1 MLPLTTETISS
12 SPTDWVKS
20 VRRETYAT
28 TGATIKE
35 KNPVVKVIT
44 INILFEM
51 DTWAQRRELLV
62 EGLAAQQADLIGLQ
76 EVKLPEDNSAWL
88 AQQLN
93 MPYVQLVPY
102 KGLDNYG
109 AAILSRYPFRQQ
121 DTLDLESQGRVAQY
135 VQVEVDSQP
144 LVFCNGHYYWYPG
157 PNPKRVKQV
166 QLLLDWLGKLPPDMP
181 IVAVGDFNGMPE
193 TPAIA
198 LMRER
203 FTSAYA
209 AIHGHEPE
217 YTCPTPLKKQRS
229 WQRRLVKYLVSSW
242 LNRTWRPWRGT
253 LDYVFINQRL
263 RVRHCQ
269 LILTSPAPNDRFLY
283 PSDHFGIAAELEIV
297 RETLT

>member
-1 MLPLTTETISS
+1 M
-12 SPTDWVKS
+12 
-20 VRRETYAT
+20 
-28 TGATIKE
+28 
-35 KNPVVKVIT
+35 VKVIT

-51 DTWAQRRELLV
+51 ETWAQRRELLV

-102 KGLDNYG
+102 KVGDYG
-109 AAILSRYPFRQQ
+109 AAILSRYRFTEQ

-135 VQVEVDSQP
+135 VQVEVEGQP

-157 PNPKRVKQV
+157 ANPERVKQV

-198 LMRER
+198 LMQER

-209 AIHGHEPE
+209 AYHGREPD

-229 WQRRLVKYLVSSW
+229 WQRQLVKYLVNSW
-242 LNRTWRPWRGT
+242 VHRTWRPWRGT
-253 LDYVFINQRL
+253 LDYIFINQHL
-263 RVRHCQ
+263 RVRYCQ
-269 LILTSPAPNDRFLY
+269 LILTSPAANDPFLY
-283 PSDHFGIAAELEIV
+283 PSDHFGIAAELEIF
-297 RETLT
+297 RQSSSAFDLTLKLL

>member
-1 MLPLTTETISS
+1 M
-12 SPTDWVKS
+12 
-20 VRRETYAT
+20 
-28 TGATIKE
+28 
-35 KNPVVKVIT
+35 VKVIT

-51 DTWAQRRELLV
+51 ETWAQRRELLV

-102 KGLDNYG
+102 KVGDYG
-109 AAILSRYPFRQQ
+109 AAILSRYRFTEQ

-135 VQVEVDSQP
+135 VQVEVEGQP

-157 PNPKRVKQV
+157 ANPERVKQV

-198 LMRER
+198 LMQER

-209 AIHGHEPE
+209 AYHGREPD
-217 YTCPTPLKKQRS
+217 YTCPTPLKKAPVSQIPSQFLGSPHMATLAR
-229 WQRRLVKYLVSSW
+229 YLGLHIYQPALAGALLPTHSH
-242 LNRTWRPWRGT
+242 LPR
-253 LDYVFINQRL
+253 
-263 RVRHCQ
+263 CQ
-269 LILTSPAPNDRFLY
+269 
-283 PSDHFGIAAELEIV
+283 
-297 RETLT
+297 

>member
-1 MLPLTTETISS
+1 M
-12 SPTDWVKS
+12 
-20 VRRETYAT
+20 
-28 TGATIKE
+28 
-35 KNPVVKVIT
+35 VKVVT

-51 DTWAQRRELLV
+51 EKWAQRRELLV

-102 KGLDNYG
+102 QVKDDQGFPFYG
-109 AAILSRYPFRQQ
+109 GAILSRYPFTQQ
-121 DTLDLESQGRVAQY
+121 DTLDLQTQGRVAQY
-135 VQVEVDSQP
+135 VQVEVDGQP

-157 PNPKRVKQV
+157 PSPERVKQV

-209 AIHGHEPE
+209 AYHGQEPE
-217 YTCPTPLKKQRS
+217 YTCPTPLKKRRS
-229 WQRRLVKYLVSSW
+229 LQRRVVKYLVNAW
-242 LNRTWRPWRGT
+242 VHRRLRAWRGT
-253 LDYVFINQRL
+253 LDYVFINQHL
-263 RVRHCQ
+263 RVQNCQ
-269 LILTSPAPNDRFLY
+269 LILTEPAPNDRTLY

-297 RETLT
+297 RLSS